1 MDVSRIGCPGSQKPD
16 RSTGQA
22 FFCCPLLPR
31 PHCNSHSAVIPS
43 RHDSGEKE
51 VESLPG
57 STAVVARFGVA
68 RSVFVP
74 TLSIFGGLVLLAA
87 GAEGLVRGA
96 ASGARRMGLSPLLL
110 GLTVVAYGTSAPEL
124 VVSVQAAVG
133 GTPDVALG
141 NVVGSNIGNIGLIL
155 GVAALVSPIRANAQL
170 LWVDIPIM
178 IGVSALLLA
187 LLWDGV
193 VGRLNG
199 AVLVLGAGAYTVVCI
214 WGARDESQAVLEDLF
229 DDGVPAKGSL
239 GRDLL
244 FGIGGL
250 ALLVLGARFLVSGA
264 VTVAEALG
272 ISTAVIGL
280 TVVALGTSLP
290 ELATSVVAALRGQ
303 SDLALGNGGGS
314 NLFNILGIL
323 GITACVQPL
332 DASGLS
338 WLDGGVM
345 MGFAVLTLPLIW
357 FDYTFSR
364 WEGAVL
370 LGGYAAYVA
379 VRLTMV
385 V

>member
-1 MDVSRIGCPGSQKPD
+1 MV
-16 RSTGQA
+16 
-22 FFCCPLLPR
+22 
-31 PHCNSHSAVIPS
+31 PS

-96 ASGARRMGLSPLLL
+96 ASGARRMGLSPLLI

-155 GVAALVSPIRANAQL
+155 GVAALMSPIRAKAQL

-193 VGRLNG
+193 IGRLNG
-199 AVLVLGAGAYTVVCI
+199 GVLMLGAGAYTVVCI

-264 VTVAEALG
+264 VTVAEALD

-303 SDLALGNGGGS
+303 SDLALGNVVGS
-314 NLFNILGIL
+314 NVFNILGIL

>member
-1 MDVSRIGCPGSQKPD
+1 
-16 RSTGQA
+16 
-22 FFCCPLLPR
+22 
-31 PHCNSHSAVIPS
+31 
-43 RHDSGEKE
+43 
-51 VESLPG
+51 
-57 STAVVARFGVA
+57 
-68 RSVFVP
+68 
-74 TLSIFGGLVLLAA
+74 
-87 GAEGLVRGA
+87 
-96 ASGARRMGLSPLLL
+96 
-110 GLTVVAYGTSAPEL
+110 VAYGTSAPEL

-303 SDLALGNGGGS
+303 SDLAQRLQHSRYPRHYGLCPAPGCVWTELARRGRDD
-314 NLFNILGIL
+314 GICRAHPAPHL
-323 GITACVQPL
+323 
-332 DASGLS
+332 
-338 WLDGGVM
+338 
-345 MGFAVLTLPLIW
+345 
-357 FDYTFSR
+357 
-364 WEGAVL
+364 
-370 LGGYAAYVA
+370 
-379 VRLTMV
+379 VRLHVLAVGGRRSARRVCGVRGRSPNHGRMTS
-385 V
+385 